1 MNTPLVSVLMT
12 CYNREKFLPAA
23 IESVLWQTFGDF
35 ELVIVDDRS
44 TDCSVEIA
52 RRYASRDSR
61 IRVVV
66 NETNLGQFANR
77 NYAMTLARGK
87 FIKYHDSDDVMYPYT
102 LTMIVGPLAAEPRAE
117 IAMCSLWTG
126 GPLPMLLTPRMC
138 YQREYFGRGM
148 FSLGPSAALF
158 RTQTLLDLGGFPE
171 MGVGSDNIFWMK
183 ACAKVNV
190 LLLPNDTFWYRTHAG
205 QELSKNSALRE
216 YTIVPGEAWKSL
228 HADDCPLLSEEKE
241 IAKRNLLFQI
251 AKATYRD
258 LRSNRWEIALLR
270 LKHAKIPLS
279 DWLRYLRRPQRNLLA
294 GTPLDENGD
303 FPIPDYQKIAE
314 VMRTELSYH
323 DRFYG

>member
-23 IESVLWQTFGDF
+23 IESVLWQTFEDF
-35 ELVIVDDRS
+35 ELIIVDDRS
-44 TDCSVEIA
+44 TDGSVEIA
-52 RRYASRDSR
+52 REYARRDSR

-77 NYAMTLARGK
+77 NYAITLARGQ

-102 LTMIVGPLAAEPRAE
+102 LAMIVGPLAAEPKAE
-117 IAMCSLWTG
+117 IAMCHLWNG

-148 FSLGPSAALF
+148 FSLGPAAALF
-158 RTQTLLDLGGFPE
+158 RTETLKSLGGFPE

-183 ACAKVNV
+183 ACAKVHV
-190 LLLPNDTFWYRTHAG
+190 LLLPNDTFWYRTHSG
-205 QELSKNSALRE
+205 QEISKTSALRE
-216 YTIVPGEAWKSL
+216 YAIVPGEAWKSL
-228 HADDCPLLSEEKE
+228 QAADCPLLPEEIE
-241 IAKRNLLFQI
+241 QAKKNLLFQI

-258 LRSNRWEIALLR
+258 LRNKRWEIASLR
-270 LKHAKIPLS
+270 LKHAQLS
-279 DWLRYLRRPQRNLLA
+279 PWDWLRYLRRPKRNPMA
-294 GTPLDENGD
+294 GTPLNEQGE
-303 FPIPDYQKIAE
+303 FMIPDYGKIAE
-314 VMRTELSYH
+314 VMRNQLSYR